1 MEFKQMTIPK
11 LKEYLDELGIDH
23 SKAKLREE
31 FVALAE
37 EASKQEE
44 VQEPAEETEIES
56 TEVDETTDESE
67 DEDLTS
73 IVQASLSKPKEK
85 VVVKQ
90 TLAERLKG
98 RDYSSLTVGQR
109 QAIREESPE
118 YQSVSQGIEVQV
130 TDRLATKGRVV
141 KLADKAYSK
150 LFKGEKYTIS
160 NEDYEVLKDE
170 VVKVKTVATQN
181 KCCGSAKWEQI
192 KLLEV
197 ING

>member
-1 MEFKQMTIPK
+1 MEFKQMTIPQ

-23 SKAKLREE
+23 SKAKLRDE

-37 EASKQEE
+37 EASKHEE
-44 VQEPAEETEIES
+44 VQESSDETANES
-56 TEVDETTDESE
+56 TEVDETTEESE
-67 DEDLTS
+67 EEDLTS

-118 YQSVSQGIEVQV
+118 YQSVSEGVTVEV

-150 LFKGEKYTIS
+150 LFKGETYVVSK
-160 NEDYEVLKDE
+160 EDYEVLKNE

>member
-1 MEFKQMTIPK
+1 MEFKQMTIPQ

-23 SKAKLREE
+23 SKVKLRDE

-44 VQEPAEETEIES
+44 VQESLDETENES
-56 TEVDETTDESE
+56 TEVDETTEESE
-67 DEDLTS
+67 EEDLTS

-98 RDYSSLTVGQR
+98 RDYNTLNSAQR
-109 QAIREESPE
+109 NLIREYSPE
-118 YQSVSQGIEVQV
+118 YENVEGGVKVEI
-130 TDRLATKGRVV
+130 TDRLVTTGRPITITDGSRARFLKG
-141 KLADKAYSK
+141 KS
-150 LFKGEKYTIS
+150 YTLS
-160 NEDYEVLKDE
+160 EEDYELIKDE
-170 VVKVKTVATQN
+170 VVKVPTKETAHQCCN
-181 KCCGSAKWEQI
+181 KKWEQI

>member
-44 VQEPAEETEIES
+44 VQESSEEKEVES

-109 QAIREESPE
+109 QLIREHSPE
-118 YQSVSQGIEVQV
+118 YKSAESGVVVRI
-130 TDRLATKGRVV
+130 TDRLVTAGRPIVVADGSRPRFLKG
-141 KLADKAYSK
+141 KSYTLAEA
-150 LFKGEKYTIS
+150 
-160 NEDYEVLKDE
+160 DYEFIKDE
-170 VVKVKTVATQN
+170 VVNVPTKETAHQCCN
-181 KCCGSAKWEQI
+181 KKWEQI